1 MTDLVIGIIILVV
14 ASFIIGFPIMLI
26 WAIFSPKEKR
36 EHQPIVNVNVPQPY
50 QPPVQRAITPGGSDN
65 WVQHA
70 LRNPEVT
77 LQVVEKYEVQ
87 NGQFTAEKH
96 MRMTGPVEAAPG
108 QRQLICIMPGP
119 RKKNFQM

>member
-1 MTDLVIGIIILVV
+1 MIVWTVLLFALGVPLPVIIIACLLVG
-14 ASFIIGFPIMLI
+14 ACDKE
-26 WAIFSPKEKR
+26 PK
-36 EHQPIVNVNVPQPY
+36 PPVVNVNVPVPR
-50 QPPVQRAITPGGSDN
+50 PVQSQPTLASSDG

-108 QRQLICIMPGP
+108 QRRVICIMPSG
-119 RKKNFQM
+119 RKPKWRNNVGQM